1 MTHKIKDRNR
11 RLLNYKTSKV
21 KEVLPEFFHSE
32 YPTFVNFLEAY
43 YDFMDSDD
51 ASSFD
56 TEIHN
61 LYSLRDISE
70 TPTKYLNQLISEL
83 GSGLGSS
90 DLFVDPRFTTRRF
103 ADLYR
108 EKGSEKSVKEF
119 FRAFFGQ
126 EVEITYPKNNL
137 FVVGESRVGTDS
149 LRYIQNYARYQLYSI
164 VLRVGLGADQ
174 YRDLYKQFIHP
185 AGWYFEGEASLEGQ
199 ASLSPFART
208 WADSTDIWEEEQVGI
223 SLVSEVILD
232 EPEISATQL
241 GLYDSTSG
249 TTTFAGEINLNL
261 ITEYQSKTIEE
272 LDRFFVSSK
281 ELYSINSFKFDDSD
295 DTVNNGPDFSME
307 YDSYVTFDR
316 TMFGRYQADS
326 AF

>member
-1 MTHKIKDRNR
+1 MSHKIKDRNR

-32 YPTFVNFLEAY
+32 YPTFVQFLEAY
-43 YDFMDSDD
+43 YDFMDSD
-51 ASSFD
+51 ASTSYD

-83 GSGLGSS
+83 GSGLANG
-90 DLFVDPRFTTRRF
+90 DVFTDPRFSAKRF

-108 EKGSEKSVKEF
+108 EKGSEKSLKEF

-126 EVEITYPKNNL
+126 EVEIVYPKNNL
-137 FVVGESRVGTDS
+137 FIVGESRVGTDS
-149 LRYIQNYARYQLYSI
+149 LRYIQDYAKYQLYSI
-164 VLRVGLGADQ
+164 VLRVGLGVDQ
-174 YRDLYKQFIHP
+174 YKDLYKKFIHP
-185 AGWYFEGEASLEGQ
+185 AGWYFEGEAFVTEE
-199 ASLSPFART
+199 AILSPFARA
-208 WADSTDIWEEEQVGI
+208 WQDSTDVWIEAEDPL
-223 SLVSEVILD
+223 SLVSEVVLD
-232 EPEISATQL
+232 DPELSPSQV
-241 GLYDSTSG
+241 GVYDSVPNQFSG
-249 TTTFAGEINLNL
+249 NIDINF
-261 ITEYQSKTIEE
+261 ISEYQSKTIEE